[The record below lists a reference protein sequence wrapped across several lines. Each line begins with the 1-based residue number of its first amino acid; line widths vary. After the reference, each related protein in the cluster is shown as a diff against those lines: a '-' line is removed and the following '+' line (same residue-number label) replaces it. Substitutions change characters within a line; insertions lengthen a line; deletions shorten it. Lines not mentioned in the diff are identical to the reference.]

1 MSIKAI
7 TRVIIIIRSVRI
19 KRLIVVN
26 VELVITRL
34 IHILIVVLGIIKRAT
49 RSKITAELILIWS
62 VL

>member
-7 TRVIIIIRSVRI
+7 MRVIIIIRSVRI

-49 RSKITAELILIWS
+49 RSKITVDLILIWS
-62 VL
+62 IL